1 MLNCRQITERAS
13 DYVDGHLPRTTRL
26 QVRMHLFMCR
36 FCSEYLR
43 QLALVIRTLPRLPRR
58 PPDALVQQSI
68 VAMFRSE
75 RS

>member
-1 MLNCRQITERAS
+1 MLNCREITERAS
-13 DYVDGHLPRTTRL
+13 DYVDGRLPWPARM

-58 PPDALVQQSI
+58 PPETRLQQSTM
-68 VAMFRSE
+68 AMFRAE